1 MTTRRDIWID
11 NAILLLIGLTFA
23 PVLAIASRL
32 IF

>member
-1 MTTRRDIWID
+1 MTTRRDQWID
-11 NAILLLIGLTFA
+11 SALVALIGLTFA

>member
-1 MTTRRDIWID
+1 MVTRRDAWID
-11 NAILLLIGLTFA
+11 TALLLAIGLTFA